1 MARDPWD
8 VLGVAKSATDDEIKR
23 AFKKQAR
30 VTHPD
35 KKGGSE
41 SAFKEVN
48 EAYQSIKDAQSRQ
61 QYQQEQMGGF
71 NFRDM
76 KSQSYDFSGTPFG
89 GMHVDLNEF
98 MQNAMGGMGFGQGF
112 KGHQEPRF
120 QNRDINV
127 RYSVTLSESHAG
139 VNKMIK
145 VKMPSGEMKA
155 VSVDIPKGVDTGHKI
170 RYNGLGES
178 RYDNAPPGD
187 LYINITVKQD
197 DHNHLGKFRK
207 QDKHLETTV
216 TIDPLDAMLGCDRTI
231 QTFSDGAISLKIHPG
246 TQHGTK
252 MRVPEHGT
260 YTVNDRQRG
269 DLLIEIKIQV
279 PEYKNKQDLFNAIN
293 SKVNK

>member
-8 VLGVAKSATDDEIKR
+8 VLGVAKTATDDEIKR
-23 AFKKQAR
+23 AFKRMAMA
-30 VTHPD
+30 THPD
-35 KKGGSE
+35 KQGGDE
-41 SAFKEVN
+41 AKFKEVN
-48 EAYQSIKDAQSRQ
+48 EAYSSIKDATARQ
-61 QYQQEQMGGF
+61 RYQQEQMGSR

-76 KSQSYDFSGTPFG
+76 GSSFDFSGTPFG

-120 QNRDINV
+120 QNRDINL

-139 VNKMIK
+139 VTKMIK
-145 VKMPSGEMKA
+145 VKMPDGSLKPI
-155 VSVDIPKGVDTGHKI
+155 SVDIPKGVDTGHKI

-197 DHNHLGKFRK
+197 DHNHLGAFRK
-207 QDKHLETTV
+207 LDKHLETTV
-216 TIDPLDAMLGCDRTI
+216 TIDPLDAMLGCERTVD
-231 QTFSDGAISLKIHPG
+231 TFSDGAISLKIHPG

-260 YTVNDRQRG
+260 YAINDRQRG

-279 PEYKNKQDLFNAIN
+279 PKYKSKQDLFNAIN